1 MEERITVDMLT
12 VESVSVERQKVLEVE
27 GTEYSVGAPHRT
39 AYQNT
44 WAGRADLLAEVP
56 EPYYGSIVA
65 VWNQNPPEPEE
76 ETEDGAEQDG
86 GQDAEATA
94 EEPAAETEAE

>member
-12 VESVSVERQKVLEVE
+12 VESVSVEKQKVIEVE
-27 GTEYSVGAPHRT
+27 GETMNVGAPHRT

-44 WAGRADLLAEVP
+44 PAGRADLLAEVP
-56 EPYYGSIVA
+56 EPYYGSIIA

-76 ETEDGAEQDG
+76 GMEDGAEQDG
-86 GQDAEATA
+86 ATTT
-94 EEPAAETEAE
+94 ETQPLSVDVQ

>member
-27 GTEYSVGAPHRT
+27 GTEYSVGDPHRT

-56 EPYYGSIVA
+56 EPYYGSIIA
-65 VWNQNPPEPEE
+65 VWNQNPPDPED
-76 ETEDGAEQDG
+76 EDAGAEQAG
-86 GQDAEATA
+86 ATTT
-94 EEPAAETEAE
+94 ETQPLSVDVQ

>member
-12 VESVSVERQKVLEVE
+12 TESVSVERQKVLEVE

-56 EPYYGSIVA
+56 EPYYGSIIA
-65 VWNQNPPEPEE
+65 VWNQNPPDPED
-76 ETEDGAEQDG
+76 EDAGAEQDG
-86 GQDAEATA
+86 ATTT
-94 EEPAAETEAE
+94 ETQPLSVDVQ